1 MTEKLKI
8 DLDGEVAILTLSDPA
23 RLNAADL
30 EMVAALTGAL
40 QDIATGRTKARAV
53 VLTGEG
59 RAFCSGANLV
69 AARAEVTLADG
80 ARDVGRPLEIG
91 YNPLMAALADLP
103 VPLIVAVNGPAAGI
117 GCAFALMG
125 DLILAAETASFAI
138 AFRRIAL
145 VPDGGLSWLLPRLVG
160 KARAMEL
167 ALLGE
172 TIDARKALDWGL
184 VNRVYPDDELMA
196 GALAIARDL
205 ASGPPSLGLTRR
217 LIWDGMDHSFASQLD
232 RERRAQKEAGASE
245 DFMEG
250 IEAFQQK
257 RPAVFKGR

>member
-1 MTEKLKI
+1 M
-8 DLDGEVAILTLSDPA
+8 
-23 RLNAADL
+23 AA
-30 EMVAALTGAL
+30 AA
-40 QDIATGRTKARAV
+40 
-53 VLTGEG
+53 
-59 RAFCSGANLV
+59 S
-69 AARAEVTLADG
+69 EVTLADG
-80 ARDVGRPLEIG
+80 SRDVGRPLEIG
-91 YNPLMAALADLP
+91 YNPLMAALAELP

-125 DLILAAETASFAI
+125 DLVLAAESAAFAI

-184 VNRVYPDDELMA
+184 INRVVPDAELMA
-196 GALAIARDL
+196 EALALAEDL
-205 ASGPPSLGLTRR
+205 ASGPPSLGMTRR
-217 LIWDGMDHSFASQLD
+217 LIWEAMDHGFKSQLG
-232 RERRAQKEAGASE
+232 RERQAQKAAGQTD

-250 IEAFQQK
+250 IEAFLQK
-257 RPAVFKGR
+257 RKAEFKGR